1 MRRSVVVLATALLL
15 TGGGGT
21 GRAAVDDGGP
31 AGGGR
36 ELRYVAKVTCSM
48 LGTFQDDLLV
58 EGLYRTAIN
67 VHNPTD
73 GEVGFS
79 YRVALGQPVNPPPE
93 ATDDPLTGSEVAE
106 AVLGP
111 GEAVVIGCLD
121 LAALF
126 CPPEGPVCVD
136 FAVIEGLVVI
146 RSPVELDV
154 VAAYSARPSEGAA
167 QTLDVE
173 AIAPR

>member
-1 MRRSVVVLATALLL
+1 MRRSAIGLATALLL
-15 TGGGGT
+15 TGGAGT
-21 GRAAVDDGGP
+21 GWAAADDGGP
-31 AGGGR
+31 AGGH
-36 ELRYVAKVTCSM
+36 EFRYVAKVACSM

-58 EGLYRTAIN
+58 EGFYRTAIN

-93 ATDDPLTGSEVAE
+93 ATDDPLTGSEVVE
-106 AVLGP
+106 AALGP

-126 CPPEGPVCVD
+126 CPPEGPICVD
-136 FAVIEGLVVI
+136 FAVIEGFVVI
-146 RSPVELDV
+146 RSAVELDV
-154 VAAYSARPSEGAA
+154 VVAYSARTAA
-167 QTLDVE
+167 GEVQTLDVE

>member
-15 TGGGGT
+15 TGGGT
-21 GRAAVDDGGP
+21 GRAAAADG
-31 AGGGR
+31 
-36 ELRYVAKVTCSM
+36 EFRYAAKVACSL
-48 LGTFQDDLLV
+48 LGTFEDDLLV
-58 EGLYRTAIN
+58 RGLYRTAIN
-67 VHNPTD
+67 VHNPTGQD
-73 GEVGFS
+73 VRFG
-79 YRVALGQPVNPPPE
+79 YKVALAQPVNPPPGTTE
-93 ATDDPLTGSEVAE
+93 DLIPGSDVVA

-111 GEAVVIGCLD
+111 EEAVVIGCLD

-126 CPPEGPVCVD
+126 CPPEGPICVD
-136 FAVIEGLVVI
+136 FAVIEGFVVI

-154 VAAYSARPSEGAA
+154 VVAYSARTAEGEV